1 LNFHREKRKLRNS
14 TMPMFMYEVL
24 RGTEPY
30 ERFEVEQAHDA
41 PPLTKHPITQ
51 DPVRKIIS
59 AATISLNHSDQ
70 KEKSVLSDQNLSRHG
85 FSKYERAASDG
96 TYHRT
101 AGKDGPPVVE
111 S

>member
-1 LNFHREKRKLRNS
+1 MNSHPEKRKLHNLI
-14 TMPMFMYEVL
+14 MPMFMYEVL

-30 ERFEVEQAHDA
+30 ERFEVEQAFDA

-59 AATISLNHSDQ
+59 AASISLKHSDQ
-70 KEKSVLSDQNLSRHG
+70 NEKSVLSDRNLSRHG

-101 AGKDGPPVVE
+101 AGKEGPPVIE